1 MEMIVK
7 LMNNFNKK
15 MIKKSNIFKLN
26 NSVFCD
32 KNWITAMSLGNKLKN
47 DDLTSEGTNIDNQ
60 KYKHKYDNFR
70 HIIVDCKQS

>member
-26 NSVFCD
+26 NSVFCN
-32 KNWITAMSLGNKLKN
+32 KNWITVMSLGNKLKN
-47 DDLTSEGTNIDNQ
+47 ERLMLIQSLLNLISI
-60 KYKHKYDNFR
+60 FL
-70 HIIVDCKQS
+70 IIILLQILRKKQRLM

>member
-26 NSVFCD
+26 NSVLCD
-32 KNWITAMSLGNKLKN
+32 KNWITVMSLGNKLKN
-47 DDLTSEGTNIDNQ
+47 ERLMLIQSLLNLISI
-60 KYKHKYDNFR
+60 FL
-70 HIIVDCKQS
+70 IIILLQILRKKQRLM

>member
-1 MEMIVK
+1 MEKIVK

-15 MIKKSNIFKLN
+15 MIKKSNIFKLY

-47 DDLTSEGTNIDNQ
+47 ERLM
-60 KYKHKYDNFR
+60 
-70 HIIVDCKQS
+70 

>member
-32 KNWITAMSLGNKLKN
+32 KNWITVMSLGNKLKN
-47 DDLTSEGTNIDNQ
+47 DDLMYIQSILNLISIFG
-60 KYKHKYDNFR
+60 
-70 HIIVDCKQS
+70 IIILLQILRKKQRLM

>member
-1 MEMIVK
+1 MEKIVK

-15 MIKKSNIFKLN
+15 MIKKSNIFKLY

-47 DDLTSEGTNIDNQ
+47 ERLMSIQSILNLISI
-60 KYKHKYDNFR
+60 FL
-70 HIIVDCKQS
+70 IIILLQILRKKQRLM

>member
-47 DDLTSEGTNIDNQ
+47 DGLM
-60 KYKHKYDNFR
+60 
-70 HIIVDCKQS
+70 

>member
-32 KNWITAMSLGNKLKN
+32 KNWITVMSLGNKLKN
-47 DDLTSEGTNIDNQ
+47 DRLMSIQSILNLISI
-60 KYKHKYDNFR
+60 F
-70 HIIVDCKQS
+70 IIIIML

>member
-26 NSVFCD
+26 NSVFCNI
-32 KNWITAMSLGNKLKN
+32 NWITVMSLGNKLKN
-47 DDLTSEGTNIDNQ
+47 ERLM
-60 KYKHKYDNFR
+60 
-70 HIIVDCKQS
+70 

>member
-26 NSVFCD
+26 NSVFCNI
-32 KNWITAMSLGNKLKN
+32 NWITVMSLGNKLKN
-47 DDLTSEGTNIDNQ
+47 ERLMLIQSLLNLISI
-60 KYKHKYDNFR
+60 FL
-70 HIIVDCKQS
+70 IIILLQILRKKQRLM